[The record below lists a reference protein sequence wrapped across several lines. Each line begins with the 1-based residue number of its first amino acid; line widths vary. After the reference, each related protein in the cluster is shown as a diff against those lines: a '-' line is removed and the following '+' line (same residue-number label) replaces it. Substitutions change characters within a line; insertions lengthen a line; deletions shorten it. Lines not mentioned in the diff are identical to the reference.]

1 MQLQD
6 LARAMPSAWDSPP
19 MIKSFGLGVNR
30 QEKSDDI
37 VPG

>member
-6 LARAMPSAWDSPP
+6 LARAMPSAWQDSPP

-30 QEKSDDI
+30 
-37 VPG
+37 